1 MRQLALFSMV
11 GGLLA
16 NSPITGRAQSAS
28 DTVAA
33 FSPGTV
39 PFGVGER
46 GTYEVHFGKLKVG
59 RGTMEVLGIED
70 VRGRAAWHTRFR
82 IRGGIPFYRVDD
94 VLESWIDREHFRS
107 LRFVQDLEEGGKVR
121 ERRFEIFPERKTFR
135 EGDGDEEPSVADPL
149 DDGAFIYFVRTLP
162 LEIGQTYEFNRYF
175 RPDRNPVK
183 VRVLG
188 RETIRVPAGT
198 FKTIVIQPVIKAKG
212 IFSEQGEARIWLS
225 DDSQRMM
232 VQMKTK
238 TRIGSL
244 NLYLTSNRPT
254 TTAATATSAAR

>member
-1 MRQLALFSMV
+1 MVLVRLLPAVCAMLTLARGDL
-11 GGLLA
+11 
-16 NSPITGRAQSAS
+16 RAQTS
-28 DTVAA
+28 DTVTAPA
-33 FSPGTV
+33 PVYPV
-39 PFGVGER
+39 PFAIGER
-46 GTYEVHFGKLKVG
+46 ATYEVHFGKLKVG
-59 RGTMEVLGIED
+59 TGTMEVLGIED
-70 VRGRAAWHTRFR
+70 IRGRPSWHTRFR

-94 VLESWIDREHFRS
+94 VLESWIDREHFHS

-121 ERRFEIFPERKTFR
+121 ERRFEICPDRQVFR
-135 EGDGDEEPSVADPL
+135 EGDGEDEKSVASPL
-149 DDGAFIYFVRTLP
+149 DDGSFIYFVRTIP
-162 LEIGQTYEFNRYF
+162 LEEGQTYEFDRYF

-225 DDSQRMM
+225 DDSQRIM

-238 TRIGSL
+238 TKIGSL
-244 NLYLTSNRPT
+244 NLYLKSNRPT
-254 TTAATATSAAR
+254 TDATR

>member
-1 MRQLALFSMV
+1 MLTLARGDL
-11 GGLLA
+11 
-16 NSPITGRAQSAS
+16 RAQTS
-28 DTVAA
+28 DTVTASA
-33 FSPGTV
+33 PVYPV
-39 PFGVGER
+39 PFAIGER
-46 GTYEVHFGKLKVG
+46 ATYEVHFGKLKVG
-59 RGTMEVLGIED
+59 TGTMEVLGVED
-70 VRGRAAWHTRFR
+70 IRGRASWHTRFR

-94 VLESWIDREHFRS
+94 VLESWIDREHFHS

-121 ERRFEIFPERKTFR
+121 ERRFEIFPDRQVFR
-135 EGDGDEEPSVADPL
+135 EGDGEEEKSVASPL
-149 DDGAFIYFVRTLP
+149 DDGSFIYFVRTIA
-162 LEIGQTYEFNRYF
+162 LEEGQTYEFDRYF

-225 DDSQRMM
+225 DDSQRIM

-238 TRIGSL
+238 TKIGSL
-244 NLYLTSNRPT
+244 NLYLKSNRPT
-254 TTAATATSAAR
+254 TDATR

>member
-1 MRQLALFSMV
+1 MLTLARGDL
-11 GGLLA
+11 
-16 NSPITGRAQSAS
+16 RAQTS
-28 DTVAA
+28 DTVTAA
-33 FSPGTV
+33 APVYPV
-39 PFGVGER
+39 PFAIGER
-46 GTYEVHFGKLKVG
+46 ATYEVHFGKLKVG
-59 RGTMEVLGIED
+59 TGTMEVLGVED
-70 VRGRAAWHTRFR
+70 IRGRPSWHTRFR

-94 VLESWIDREHFRS
+94 VLESWIDREHFHS

-121 ERRFEIFPERKTFR
+121 ERRFEIFPDRQVFR
-135 EGDGDEEPSVADPL
+135 EGDGEEEKSVASPL
-149 DDGAFIYFVRTLP
+149 DDGSFIYFVRTIA
-162 LEIGQTYEFNRYF
+162 LEEGQTYEFDRYF

-225 DDSQRMM
+225 DDSQRIM

-238 TRIGSL
+238 TKIGSL
-244 NLYLTSNRPT
+244 NLYLKSNRPT
-254 TTAATATSAAR
+254 TDATR

>member
-1 MRQLALFSMV
+1 MLTLARGDV
-11 GGLLA
+11 
-16 NSPITGRAQSAS
+16 RAQTS
-28 DTVAA
+28 DTVTAA
-33 FSPGTV
+33 APVYPV
-39 PFGVGER
+39 PFAIGER
-46 GTYEVHFGKLKVG
+46 ATYEVHFGKLKVG
-59 RGTMEVLGIED
+59 TGTMEVLGIED
-70 VRGRAAWHTRFR
+70 IRGRPSWHTRFR

-94 VLESWIDREHFRS
+94 VLESWIDREHFHS

-121 ERRFEIFPERKTFR
+121 ERRFEIFPDRQVFR
-135 EGDGDEEPSVADPL
+135 EGDGEEETSVAAPL
-149 DDGAFIYFVRTLP
+149 DDGSFIYFVRTIP
-162 LEIGQTYEFNRYF
+162 LEEGQTYEFDRYF

-225 DDSQRMM
+225 DDSQRIM

-238 TRIGSL
+238 TKIGSL
-244 NLYLTSNRPT
+244 NLYLKSNRPT
-254 TTAATATSAAR
+254 TDATR

>member
-1 MRQLALFSMV
+1 MLTLARGDV
-11 GGLLA
+11 
-16 NSPITGRAQSAS
+16 RAQTS
-28 DTVAA
+28 DTVTAA
-33 FSPGTV
+33 APVYPV
-39 PFGVGER
+39 PFAIGER
-46 GTYEVHFGKLKVG
+46 ATYEVHFGKLKVG
-59 RGTMEVLGIED
+59 TGTMEVLGVED
-70 VRGRAAWHTRFR
+70 IRGRPSWHTRFR

-94 VLESWIDREHFRS
+94 VLESWIDREHFHS

-121 ERRFEIFPERKTFR
+121 ERRFEIFPDRQVFR
-135 EGDGDEEPSVADPL
+135 EGDGEEEKSVASPL
-149 DDGAFIYFVRTLP
+149 DDGSFIYFVRTIA
-162 LEIGQTYEFNRYF
+162 LEEGQTYEFDRYF

-225 DDSQRMM
+225 DDSQRIM

-238 TRIGSL
+238 TKIGSL
-244 NLYLTSNRPT
+244 NLYLKSNRPT
-254 TTAATATSAAR
+254 TDATR